1 MQSTKPIK
9 LATMCAVL
17 LLMSFLLTG
26 CQTMG
31 SAGINTVGSCTI
43 FKPITW
49 SKQDTLETAKQV
61 VEHNAAW
68 KSLCAGK

>member
-1 MQSTKPIK
+1 MQSNK
-9 LATMCAVL
+9 LILLGPAFA
-17 LLMSFLLTG
+17 LLMLMLFLLTG

-31 SAGINTVGSCTI
+31 SAGINTVGTCTI

-68 KSLCAGK
+68 KSVCGK